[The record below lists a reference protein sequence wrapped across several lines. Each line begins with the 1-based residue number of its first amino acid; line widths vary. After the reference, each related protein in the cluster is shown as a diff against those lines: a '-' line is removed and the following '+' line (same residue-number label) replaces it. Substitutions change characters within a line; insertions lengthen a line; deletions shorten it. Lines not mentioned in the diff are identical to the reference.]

1 MAQPRGLRVVKTDAE
16 WKRILTP
23 DQYSVLRQ
31 AATERPFSNVLNNEH
46 RKGIFYCAGCKWP
59 LYSSK
64 DKFESG
70 TGWPSFTRP
79 INGQAVTLQHD
90 TSLMMDRTA
99 VSCASCG
106 GHLGHVF
113 DDGPPPTGKRF
124 CMNGTAM
131 IFMPGAV

>member
-1 MAQPRGLRVVKTDAE
+1 MAGLRVVKTDAE

-23 DQYSVLRQ
+23 DQYAVLRQ

-46 RKGIFYCAGCKWP
+46 RKGTFFCVGCKWP
-59 LYSSK
+59 LYASK

-79 INGQAVTLQHD
+79 INAQAVTYERD
-90 TSLMMDRTA
+90 RSLMMDRIA
-99 VSCASCG
+99 VNCASCG

-113 DDGPPPTGKRF
+113 DDGPKPTGLRY
-124 CMNGTAM
+124 CMNGGAM
-131 IFMPGAV
+131 VFHPGKV

>member
-1 MAQPRGLRVVKTDAE
+1 MARTFRVTKTDAD
-16 WKRILTP
+16 WKRSLTP
-23 DQYSVLRQ
+23 DQYAVLRQ

-46 RKGIFYCAGCKWP
+46 RSGIFSCAGCNTP

-79 INGQAVTLQHD
+79 INGKAVFLTPDH
-90 TSLMMDRTA
+90 SLLMERIA
-99 VSCASCG
+99 VSCATCG

-113 DDGPPPTGKRF
+113 DDGPPPTGKRY

-131 IFMPGAV
+131 IFRPGFV